1 MDFGGETGG
10 FFGGDQGE
18 IRVENPFS
26 RVIGADNEGPR
37 PFTEDLVG
45 QLVMNVMDMG
55 FHGTHGN
62 V

>member
-1 MDFGGETGG
+1 MDFGGRRVD
-10 FFGGDQGE
+10 FSVE